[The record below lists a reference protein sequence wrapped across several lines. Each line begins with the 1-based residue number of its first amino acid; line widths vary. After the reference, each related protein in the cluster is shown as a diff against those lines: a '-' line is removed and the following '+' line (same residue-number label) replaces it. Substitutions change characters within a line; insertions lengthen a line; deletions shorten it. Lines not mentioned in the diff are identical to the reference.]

1 MDKSTQR
8 RMRCTGWL
16 GVTIKILFSFRR
28 HIQHAPSSGSCTLQ
42 SNWRDESFFYERGK
56 NDVIPNVSNKSARS
70 SWISSPV
77 LNGDE
82 LPTEINGTLII
93 LIPKVQN
100 PVSLSHFRSISLCS
114 VIYKIISKALVN
126 RLKNVLPDIISEEQS
141 TFVPERIIT
150 DNVLVA
156 YECLHYMRT
165 NQSKSNALCALKLDM
180 TKAYDRVEL
189 KYLEVVIMLKLG
201 FNRS

>member
-1 MDKSTQR
+1 M
-8 RMRCTGWL
+8 
-16 GVTIKILFSFRR
+16 
-28 HIQHAPSSGSCTLQ
+28 
-42 SNWRDESFFYERGK
+42 
-56 NDVIPNVSNKSARS
+56 
-70 SWISSPV
+70 
-77 LNGDE
+77 
-82 LPTEINGTLII
+82 
-93 LIPKVQN
+93 
-100 PVSLSHFRSISLCS
+100 
-114 VIYKIISKALVN
+114 IYKIISKALVN

>member
-1 MDKSTQR
+1 M
-8 RMRCTGWL
+8 
-16 GVTIKILFSFRR
+16 
-28 HIQHAPSSGSCTLQ
+28 
-42 SNWRDESFFYERGK
+42 
-56 NDVIPNVSNKSARS
+56 
-70 SWISSPV
+70 
-77 LNGDE
+77 
-82 LPTEINGTLII
+82 
-93 LIPKVQN
+93 
-100 PVSLSHFRSISLCS
+100 
-114 VIYKIISKALVN
+114 IYKIISKALVN

-165 NQSKSNALCALKLDM
+165 NQSKSNALCALM

-189 KYLEVVIMLKLG
+189 KYLEVVIMIKLG